1 MIRAA
6 LPRMAVLSVARSLGL
21 QEGKYPVWYPCSPQ
35 TQNGTVLTCGGHAP
49 DATLKGFHP
58 YETCATMHNGWF
70 CKGDGVGGRNTYWS
84 AAEIWVTKPSL
95 PTAAALLCCRAQLP
109 QHNFCMTR
117 NGPSQKDQQVSCSF
131 SKGAW

>member
-1 MIRAA
+1 
-6 LPRMAVLSVARSLGL
+6 MAVLRAVRSLGL

-58 YETCATMHNGWF
+58 YETCATMHDGWF

-84 AAEIWVTKPSL
+84 AAEIWVSKAIIADSGSATLLSS
-95 PTAAALLCCRAQLP
+95 PTSG
-109 QHNFCMTR
+109 R
-117 NGPSQKDQQVSCSF
+117 NLTF
-131 SKGAW
+131 A

>member
-1 MIRAA
+1 MTVLRA
-6 LPRMAVLSVARSLGL
+6 VRSLGL

-58 YETCATMHNGWF
+58 YETCATMHDGWF

-84 AAEIWVTKPSL
+84 AAEIWVSKAIIADSGSAT
-95 PTAAALLCCRAQLP
+95 LLSRP
-109 QHNFCMTR
+109 
-117 NGPSQKDQQVSCSF
+117 VSCRNMTF
-131 SKGAW
+131 A